1 MKTFYFIFLS
11 LLFLTSCRSKEPE
24 QKITQAITTAEAIRD
39 QWQRSRKPL
48 EFIVES
54 EGPEV
59 LRKMGKIGVFA
70 YSKDATVEE
79 QFSLTGVPFR
89 YEANGKFI
97 PEERE
102 VVTGDSTASF
112 YICYPYI
119 PGATP
124 EDTLS
129 MVAPY
134 REYLYGKEVSR
145 SFGESF
151 SVRMRMQCASALL
164 RLRLESLNIT
174 DKLHEVSVMGQ
185 QIFTCA
191 KYLPY
196 RGEWCGLSGE
206 NRPIEFRF
214 DRMMNNYQFVD
225 ILLPPVDIPSDI
237 TVVVGMNGSRYSLH
251 TTVPRLMRG
260 EMTQLNL
267 MLDASGLKVSSSWV
281 EEQREFCFAPKTEV
295 DMVQIGD
302 YLQSDGTVSTIRD
315 SASVAAVF
323 ITDGRHGKAVALR
336 DCDGLKLFSS
346 RRLTSGRIFR
356 TTDGT
361 RKEGIINPSKA
372 DGVEEENCLIYKP
385 SLPYPESCALGFTD
399 GCALCST
406 LLQKYKGGEAKRV
419 IDHGEEML
427 SELLAVKGT
436 YVPAIAELAHLYYLL
451 QPYAESPLRVEGLEL
466 PIGEYLS
473 SSESSDDTFYMFDF
487 SHGVVAGMFPKQF
500 TRLKLRLFYIF

>member
-89 YEANGKFI
+89 YETNGKFI

-129 MVAPY
+129 VVAPY

-151 SVRMRMQCASALL
+151 SVRMRMQ
-164 RLRLESLNIT
+164 
-174 DKLHEVSVMGQ
+174 
-185 QIFTCA
+185 
-191 KYLPY
+191 
-196 RGEWCGLSGE
+196 
-206 NRPIEFRF
+206 
-214 DRMMNNYQFVD
+214 
-225 ILLPPVDIPSDI
+225 
-237 TVVVGMNGSRYSLH
+237 
-251 TTVPRLMRG
+251 
-260 EMTQLNL
+260 
-267 MLDASGLKVSSSWV
+267 
-281 EEQREFCFAPKTEV
+281 
-295 DMVQIGD
+295 
-302 YLQSDGTVSTIRD
+302 
-315 SASVAAVF
+315 
-323 ITDGRHGKAVALR
+323 
-336 DCDGLKLFSS
+336 
-346 RRLTSGRIFR
+346 
-356 TTDGT
+356 
-361 RKEGIINPSKA
+361 
-372 DGVEEENCLIYKP
+372 
-385 SLPYPESCALGFTD
+385 
-399 GCALCST
+399 
-406 LLQKYKGGEAKRV
+406 
-419 IDHGEEML
+419 
-427 SELLAVKGT
+427 
-436 YVPAIAELAHLYYLL
+436 
-451 QPYAESPLRVEGLEL
+451 
-466 PIGEYLS
+466 
-473 SSESSDDTFYMFDF
+473 
-487 SHGVVAGMFPKQF
+487 
-500 TRLKLRLFYIF
+500 